1 MNLPRIIKDYKIYL
15 KEEDILNRIQ
25 DRIRWPKEYPWGQ
38 PSIEAVKK
46 DGLKHQNFFNED
58 GYVNS
63 NECIKHYESGQ
74 TLVISDIGYINT
86 NTSFIQKLL
95 NETYNKKINCNFY
108 FGKGNKKVSFKKHS
122 HPYAVIIKNIYG
134 DSTWIINKKKYKLNN
149 QNVFV
154 IDKNIDHEVVSIE
167 TPKLSMT
174 INLE

>member
-1 MNLPRIIKDYKIYL
+1 VLIFLKTILFSVSKGLTSNL
-15 KEEDILNRIQ
+15 
-25 DRIRWPKEYPWGQ
+25 
-38 PSIEAVKK
+38 
-46 DGLKHQNFFNED
+46 
-58 GYVNS
+58 NS
-63 NECIKHYESGQ
+63 
-74 TLVISDIGYINT
+74 LFD
-86 NTSFIQKLL
+86 L
-95 NETYNKKINCNFY
+95 
-108 FGKGNKKVSFKKHS
+108 SFKKHS